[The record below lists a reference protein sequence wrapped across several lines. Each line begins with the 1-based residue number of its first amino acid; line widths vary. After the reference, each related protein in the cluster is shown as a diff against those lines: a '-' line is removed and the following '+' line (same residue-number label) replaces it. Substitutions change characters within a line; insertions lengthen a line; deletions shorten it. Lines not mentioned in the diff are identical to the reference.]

1 MPGGCL
7 KTEGD
12 LFLLNR
18 IISAV
23 TNIWL
28 RNQFR
33 QLRNGRFPF
42 VAILS
47 VFIFGSGALFAMQQP
62 GIVSG
67 RVLDEDGKPLQYV
80 NVFFTDGIEG
90 AMTDENGRFV
100 IKTMRIGERTLR
112 VSYIGYEQKNIEVV
126 VSAAR
131 QVDLTIQM
139 EESLIEME
147 TITISA
153 SSFTMADEEGQT
165 LTSMDVVTTAGAS
178 ADIFRAIQTLPG
190 VTQVDE
196 GAGMFVRGGDV
207 SETVIL
213 LDQATLSHPYRY
225 ESDTGGYFGMIS
237 PFLLSGTYFS
247 SGAFSAKYGNALSGV
262 LAMESLGMPDARALQ
277 VSMGL
282 AALSLG
288 ADVPVIPNKLG
299 LRFSGNYSNT
309 WPLFWVNGGLDRFED
324 LPVSGDGNL
333 SVIYRYSPQGKLKF
347 SSYFNRDDIGVGY
360 QSPEFEGTF
369 VSGTDNLLSNLRW
382 QHVFGR
388 HLSLKSSLSRS
399 AFHQELGVGSLALK
413 ISDRFLKWRTDM
425 VYPATD
431 RLKINSGFEADRLA
445 TNISG
450 SVPEDENDLSPE
462 GTVKIIST
470 DYSTRHAGLYL
481 ESEVNITPRLFTI
494 GGLRVD
500 YLDGSDDLTVDPRI
514 SVGYRVTDT
523 QIIKLA
529 TGLYH
534 QYPKAQYRDA
544 EYGNPDL
551 EPLCAG
557 HYVAGYELKS
567 ELTNFKVELYY
578 KDYGNLPLEV
588 PEDSLI
594 YYNNE
599 GYGYVYGA
607 DIFLKGSLPFIDGW
621 ISYSYLT
628 SERKE
633 LDHLKL
639 VPTDY
644 DIHHNFTAA
653 LKTRIGMRNSLSL
666 TYRYTSGKPYTPALE
681 EWNAAR
687 LPPIQRLDMSWSHFY
702 PFGNGNFIVFYGA
715 VSNLLDR
722 QNIYGYLYSPDY
734 QERTVLRSTYGRSYY
749 FGFTAVI
756 G

>member
-1 MPGGCL
+1 MNILG
-7 KTEGD
+7 
-12 LFLLNR
+12 
-18 IISAV
+18 AV
-23 TNIWL
+23 INIW
-28 RNQFR
+28 Q
-33 QLRNGRFPF
+33 RNGFDWYRNSHCPF
-42 VAILS
+42 IAIFCAF
-47 VFIFGSGALFAMQQP
+47 FICSGTQLEAQQV

-67 RVLDEDGKPLQYV
+67 RVVDEGGNPLQYV

-100 IKTMRIGERTLR
+100 IETLRFGERTLR
-112 VSYIGYEQKNIEVV
+112 VSHIGYEQKDIEVI
-126 VSAAR
+126 VSVAR
-131 QVDLTIQM
+131 LVDLTIQM

-288 ADVPVIPNKLG
+288 ADVPVMPNKLG

-309 WPLFWVNGGLDRFED
+309 RPLFWVNGGLDRFEE

-333 SVIYRYSPQGKLKF
+333 SVIYRYSPQGKIKL
-347 SSYFNRDDIGVGY
+347 SNYFNQDDIGVGY

-369 VSGTDNLLSNLRW
+369 VSGTDNLLSNMQW
-382 QHVFGR
+382 QHVSSRDF
-388 HLSLKSSLSRS
+388 LLKSSLSRNL
-399 AFHQELGVGSLALK
+399 FHQELEVGSLALN
-413 ISDRFLKWRTDM
+413 ISDKFLKWRTDI

-450 SVPEDENDLSPE
+450 SVPEDENDLSPD
-462 GTVKIIST
+462 GPVRTLTT
-470 DYSTRHAGLYL
+470 DYSTHHAGLYL

-500 YLDGSDDLTVDPRI
+500 YLDGSNDLTVDPRI
-514 SVGYRVTDT
+514 SLGYRVTDT

-534 QYPKAQYRDA
+534 QYPKAQFRDA

-551 EPLCAG
+551 EPLYAG

-567 ELTNFKVELYY
+567 ELTNFKMELYY
-578 KDYGNLPLEV
+578 KDYSNLPLEV
-588 PEDSLI
+588 PEDSVI
-594 YYNNE
+594 NYSSD
-599 GYGYVYGA
+599 GYGYAYGA
-607 DIFLKGSLPFIDGW
+607 DVFLKGNLPFIGGW
-621 ISYSYLT
+621 ISYSYLI
-628 SERKE
+628 SEREE
-633 LDHLKL
+633 LDHLRL

-644 DIHHNFTAA
+644 DIRHNYTAA
-653 LKTRIGMRNSLSL
+653 LKTRIGMSNSLSL

-681 EWNAAR
+681 KWNAAR
-687 LPPIQRLDMSWSHFY
+687 LPPIQRLDMSWSHFR
-702 PFGNGNFIVFYGA
+702 PFGDGSFIVFYGA

-722 QNIYGYLYSPDY
+722 QNIYGYLYSSNY
-734 QERTVLRSTYGRSYY
+734 RERTVLRSTFGRSYY
-749 FGFTAVI
+749 FGLTAVI
-756 G
+756 M